1 MSAAVT
7 NRIAQSILCC
17 VWVIIIAV
25 EFTSPVTSQ
34 TCTVPTY
41 GNPIT
46 ISVNSWIPGTQ
57 VAVQIDDTFSS
68 DKSSGLAAGNEK
80 WNNPALISCSGVRFQ
95 GFKTVSIAP

>member
-41 GNPIT
+41 ANPIT
-46 ISVNSWIPGTQ
+46 LSVNSWIPGTQ

-68 DKSSGLAAGNEK
+68 DKSSGLAAGNEDRATGNERRAFLLK
-80 WNNPALISCSGVRFQ
+80 SGGPFQ
-95 GFKTVSIAP
+95 GLAD